1 MKIIE
6 VIAEPGHHDTILAIA
21 EQQQVDDFWSTQN
34 SEDGRI
40 ITRLLVHPEK
50 RQKVLDALQTIL
62 HNAGNYRVLILPVDT
77 ALPKPAEADLESLT
91 AEQQEE
97 QKAKD
102 KQRKKAALMSTR
114 EEILAQVEKDAQLD
128 NNFILLI
135 ILSAIVA
142 AIGLLE
148 NNLAVIVGAMVIAPL
163 LGPNIAFSL
172 GASLGEKK
180 LVAESLKVIFA
191 GISLAII
198 VSIGIGL
205 LWPGDFDSMELMLRT
220 DVTYSGTAIAL
231 ASGAAAS
238 LSLVTS
244 ASSIL
249 VGVMVAVALM
259 PPAVTIGIMLSIGQY
274 DHAIG
279 AALLL
284 AVNIV
289 CINLASKLVFLFRGI
304 QPRNW
309 LEARKAKQSRLLYI
323 VLWVVMLLLLILMI
337 YLRHRTQ
344 LGDMNLALHYMYYF
358 VTISIAL
365 AAATKPKVAV
375 TATDEP

>member
-6 VIAEPGHHDTILAIA
+6 VIADPGHHDTILAIA
-21 EQQQVDDFWSTQN
+21 EQQQVEDFWSTQN
-34 SEDGRI
+34 NEDGRI
-40 ITRLLVHPEK
+40 ITRLLVHPEN
-50 RQKVLDALQTIL
+50 RQKVLDALQTVL
-62 HNAGNYRVLILPVDT
+62 HNAENYRVLILPLDT
-77 ALPKPAEADLESLT
+77 ALPKPPEADLESLS
-91 AEQQEE
+91 AEQLEAE
-97 QKAKD
+97 KIKE

-114 EEILAQVEKDAQLD
+114 EEILAQVERDAQLD
-128 NNFILLI
+128 YNFILLI
-135 ILSAIVA
+135 IISAIVA

-180 LVAESLKVIFA
+180 LVTDSLKVIFS
-191 GISLAII
+191 GISIAII
-198 VSIGIGL
+198 TSIGIGF

-244 ASSIL
+244 ASSVL

-323 VLWVVMLLLLILMI
+323 VLWIVMLLLLILMI

-344 LGDMNLALHYMYYF
+344 VL
-358 VTISIAL
+358 
-365 AAATKPKVAV
+365 P
-375 TATDEP
+375 